1 MSERQSKSTQD
12 KHERILNELAKK
24 PGNDLCADCGTKNP
38 RWASYS
44 LGVFLCIRCA
54 GIHRK
59 MGTHISK
66 IKSITM
72 DQWSSEQ
79 IEMMRNSGGNT
90 TVNSIVNPSNHSMPI
105 ASDDDHSLE
114 KYIRAKWEKRLFMT
128 PKKVTSAMIQ
138 TPPKRSSSVP
148 ICMQPKDDVL
158 IQTSSIHQQSPILIN
173 HQQQAVLTEEQKI
186 DQLVKLGFTDKSMN
200 IDALRR
206 AGGNVDIATTV
217 LNEARTNNMF
227 AQNNLFSPQQSMG
240 FAPQQQIV
248 NKGFSQQPQQPVN
261 LGFNQQQ
268 QQQQQQTPQ
277 IASAAF
283 NPQQQQ
289 STHTGFTQQQQQ
301 SQQLMNTTF
310 THQPQQMVNAS
321 FAHQQINAPFPVQQ
335 TATFPFA
342 AQQQNINSPFAQ
354 QQQQQQQQQQPNVT
368 APSVSINVNDPFGLT
383 SNHFAGIQSNNMP
396 SASTAFNPM
405 INNNIFQ
412 QPQTA
417 PSSPFQHPAATSNPF
432 SQTNGSFNISKFLDA
447 K

>member
-1 MSERQSKSTQD
+1 
-12 KHERILNELAKK
+12 
-24 PGNDLCADCGTKNP
+24 
-38 RWASYS
+38 
-44 LGVFLCIRCA
+44 
-54 GIHRK
+54 
-59 MGTHISK
+59 
-66 IKSITM
+66 
-72 DQWSSEQ
+72 
-79 IEMMRNSGGNT
+79 
-90 TVNSIVNPSNHSMPI
+90 
-105 ASDDDHSLE
+105 
-114 KYIRAKWEKRLFMT
+114 
-128 PKKVTSAMIQ
+128 MIQ

-158 IQTSSIHQQSPILIN
+158 IQTSSIHQQSPILMN

-240 FAPQQQIV
+240 FAPQQQMV

-268 QQQQQQTPQ
+268 QQQTPQ

-289 STHTGFTQQQQQ
+289 SAHTGFTQQQQQ
-301 SQQLMNTTF
+301 SQQLVNTTF
-310 THQPQQMVNAS
+310 THQPQQIANAS
-321 FAHQQINAPFPVQQ
+321 FAQQQTNAPFPVQQ

-342 AQQQNINSPFAQ
+342 AQQQNTNSPFA
-354 QQQQQQQQQQPNVT
+354 QQQQQQPNVT

-383 SNHFAGIQSNNMP
+383 SNHFASIQSNNMP
-396 SASTAFNPM
+396 SGST
-405 INNNIFQ
+405 
-412 QPQTA
+412 
-417 PSSPFQHPAATSNPF
+417 
-432 SQTNGSFNISKFLDA
+432 GKFFFRYIKD
-447 K
+447 

>member
-321 FAHQQINAPFPVQQ
+321 FAHQQTNAPFPVQQ

-342 AQQQNINSPFAQ
+342 AQQQNINSPFA
-354 QQQQQQQQQQPNVT
+354 QQQQQQQPNVT

>member
-1 MSERQSKSTQD
+1 
-12 KHERILNELAKK
+12 
-24 PGNDLCADCGTKNP
+24 
-38 RWASYS
+38 
-44 LGVFLCIRCA
+44 
-54 GIHRK
+54 
-59 MGTHISK
+59 
-66 IKSITM
+66 
-72 DQWSSEQ
+72 
-79 IEMMRNSGGNT
+79 
-90 TVNSIVNPSNHSMPI
+90 
-105 ASDDDHSLE
+105 
-114 KYIRAKWEKRLFMT
+114 
-128 PKKVTSAMIQ
+128 MIQ

-268 QQQQQQTPQ
+268 QQTPQ

-321 FAHQQINAPFPVQQ
+321 FAHQQTNAPFPVQQ

-342 AQQQNINSPFAQ
+342 AQQQNINSPFA
-354 QQQQQQQQQQPNVT
+354 QQQQQQQQPNVT

-383 SNHFAGIQSNNMP
+383 SNHFAGIQSNNIP
-396 SASTAFNPM
+396 SASTGKFSLDILKINLHFFFFIAFNPM

-432 SQTNGSFNISKFLDA
+432 SQTNGSFNMYNHPANSSSPFISQPLNNIAPNSWTPNNYFN
-447 K
+447 